1 MTVEIIH
8 LEDLASAIE
17 EAISGYTETIT
28 EGITTISLEAA
39 KECQQILKKTSPRQ
53 HGDYAKSWKITR
65 KAGRVG
71 EPAKFIVHNEKH
83 YQLTHLLEFGHA
95 KRGGGRVRA
104 YPHIAPAEEAAAE
117 QFLRDV
123 EELIGGD

>member
-1 MTVEIIH
+1 MQIEELTDAIQTL
-8 LEDLASAIE
+8 LEDYQADLAQGVSTA
-17 EAISGYTETIT
+17 G
-28 EGITTISLEAA
+28 EAA
-39 KECQQILKKTSPRQ
+39 AESCKKQLKQTSPRQ

-65 KAGRVG
+65 RTGRVG

-104 YPHIAPAEEAAAE
+104 YPHIASVEEAAAE